1 MSLDDRAAIR
11 TIRVLIDGNT
21 LELTYDADA
30 LGRGYAEAA
39 QSFAPDD
46 RLPRFIRGFAGRG
59 GAMFFL
65 ARKFERSQRW
75 FCHDAISISGVGVP
89 LMKN

>member
-1 MSLDDRAAIR
+1 MP
-11 TIRVLIDGNT
+11 GF
-21 LELTYDADA
+21 DAC
-30 LGRGYAEAA
+30 
-39 QSFAPDD
+39 SFA
-46 RLPRFIRGFAGRG
+46 ARG

>member
-1 MSLDDRAAIR
+1 MQLCEFCMTQKCPVS
-11 TIRVLIDGNT
+11 
-21 LELTYDADA
+21 EFC
-30 LGRGYAEAA
+30 
-39 QSFAPDD
+39 SFA
-46 RLPRFIRGFAGRG
+46 RRG

>member
-1 MSLDDRAAIR
+1 LHDTERPVS
-11 TIRVLIDGNT
+11 T
-21 LELTYDADA
+21 LC
-30 LGRGYAEAA
+30 
-39 QSFAPDD
+39 S
-46 RLPRFIRGFAGRG
+46 FAGRG